1 MGRRR
6 LNSFFWRSVAL
17 MITSA
22 LGAGGQAIAQ
32 ELVITPDHDVQLTG
46 LAGDP
51 VVVIADL
58 AATLPQPPLI
68 YVAPSTGQ
76 QVLKPQGLAL
86 FSANLALATHVAGY
100 GPGSIDIID
109 TALAQRIDNFI
120 ITGYESDGL
129 GTLAV
134 NPAKTHLL
142 VFSGLSNNKLFV
154 VPAPFSSTS
163 SATAVTM
170 PTDGGTAQTRAIA
183 FDNASGRAYVGHVN
197 GISALDPPYTSIAF
211 TIPLPPSSGYIPGRA
226 VAMSSDGSI
235 LASTANS
242 DAKVQVLRTPFSAAS
257 TPTTLAIGGAARLD
271 GLTFMPDGSQL
282 LVVDSGSPK
291 VYAIAAPF
299 DTNATIETLTASTVD
314 QGYEDID
321 ISADCK
327 YAALSGGD
335 ENGDPLVI
343 LRAPFTG
350 AGVSVLPV
358 NIPPLYNGY
367 DEFGGRGTGT
377 ARFWSA
383 PLDAPPQI
391 MADTFA
397 SKTEPDTGM
406 SSLTITVRMSHAGSQ
421 PARVDFETADA
432 SPNISAPARYLSTAG
447 TLTFALG
454 ETKKTISVPIVGNTV
469 HDFSGFFFMNF
480 SNPVNASLVG
490 SAASV
495 KSYIVDNDGT
505 FIITTDSP
513 LLDGVVGAPYS
524 LTFIAQGGTGGYNS
538 WDLFNSS
545 LPSGLSLD
553 AATGVVS
560 GTPTTKGTS
569 IFSVGVQ
576 DAAHSVSELRT
587 YAITVG
593 DDRIF
598 ADNFEGTPA
607 VAGCQNSSQE
617 SHPSTS
623 TTMQVTD
630 SAPPLR

>member
-1 MGRRR
+1 MVPQRFT
-6 LNSFFWRSVAL
+6 SFFLSRAAL
-17 MITSA
+17 MIA
-22 LGAGGQAIAQ
+22 WAVGDGGNAIAQ
-32 ELVITPDHDVQLTG
+32 ELVITPDHDVQYTG
-46 LAGDP
+46 ASGDP

-68 YVAPSTGQ
+68 YVAPSMGQ

-86 FSANLALATHVAGY
+86 FSAHLALATHVSGF
-100 GPGSIDIID
+100 GLGSIDIID
-109 TALAQRIDNFI
+109 TALAQRIDNLV

-170 PTDGGTAQTRAIA
+170 PSNGGTAQTHAIA
-183 FDNASGRAYVGHVN
+183 FDNPSGRAYVGHVN

-211 TIPLPPSSGYIPGRA
+211 TIPLPPSTGYIRGRA

-235 LASTANS
+235 LASTTYS
-242 DAKVQVLRTPFSAAS
+242 DAKVQVLRTPFSATS
-257 TPTTLAIGGAARLD
+257 IPTTLSIDNAARLD

-282 LVVDSGSPK
+282 LVVDSANPK

-299 DTNATIETLTASTVD
+299 DTNSTVETLTASNVD

-327 YAALSGGD
+327 YAALSGDD

-358 NIPPLYNGY
+358 NIPPIYNGY

-383 PLDAPPQI
+383 PLIAPPQI

-397 SKTEPDTGM
+397 SKTEPDSGA
-406 SSLTITVRMSHAGSQ
+406 SSLTITVRMSRAGSL
-421 PARVDFETADA
+421 PASVDYATADA
-432 SPNISAPARYLSTAG
+432 SFNISAPSRYQSTAG
-447 TLTFALG
+447 TLTFAAG
-454 ETKKTISVPIVGNTV
+454 RNEKD
-469 HDFSGFFFMNF
+469 DFRSHRRRH
-480 SNPVNASLVG
+480 G
-490 SAASV
+490 SRLQRL
-495 KSYIVDNDGT
+495 
-505 FIITTDSP
+505 
-513 LLDGVVGAPYS
+513 LLDEFLQS
-524 LTFIAQGGTGGYNS
+524 
-538 WDLFNSS
+538 
-545 LPSGLSLD
+545 
-553 AATGVVS
+553 
-560 GTPTTKGTS
+560 
-569 IFSVGVQ
+569 
-576 DAAHSVSELRT
+576 R
-587 YAITVG
+587 
-593 DDRIF
+593 
-598 ADNFEGTPA
+598 
-607 VAGCQNSSQE
+607 
-617 SHPSTS
+617 
-623 TTMQVTD
+623 
-630 SAPPLR
+630 